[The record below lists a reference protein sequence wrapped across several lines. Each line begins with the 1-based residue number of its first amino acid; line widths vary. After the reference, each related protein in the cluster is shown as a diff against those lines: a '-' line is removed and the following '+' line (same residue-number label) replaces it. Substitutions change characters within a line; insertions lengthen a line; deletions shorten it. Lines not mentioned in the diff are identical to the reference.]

1 MRCVRVADQELIA
14 RIERAENDA
23 FVTLYQHA
31 GEELGVGW
39 YDIDGIRGVWSSR
52 DDDPGYSCVINLD
65 DAPDPTVAL
74 ERIEAHARAAGAP
87 VLGIDG
93 SPKVIDAVGVETL
106 ARLGYEAD
114 YEEHMWGLRIGEAPA
129 GEEQPHLRVHRAAPE
144 DRETFARVLNVGY
157 ELPEAHVRG
166 HIFASTIGKPGWT
179 CYLTEIDGTL
189 GAASV
194 LYVTEGV
201 AQFFVATTMP
211 AHRGRGAQ
219 TALIRAR
226 MHDAIAAGCDL
237 ATSQTVVDNASP
249 RNMQRHGF
257 AILYTRWIYGKEL

>member
-1 MRCVRVADQELIA
+1 MAEQELIA

-31 GEELGVGW
+31 GAELGVGW

-65 DAPDPTVAL
+65 DAPDPAAAL
-74 ERIEAHARAAGAP
+74 AAIEAHARAAGAP

-93 SPKVIDAVGVETL
+93 SPQVVAAVGEETL

-114 YEEHMWGLRIGEAPA
+114 YEEHMWGLRIGAVPPL
-129 GEEQPHLRVHRAAPE
+129 EEQPHLRIHRVGPE

-179 CYLTEIDGTL
+179 CYLVEIDGVP

-194 LYVTEGV
+194 LYVTERV
-201 AQFFVATTMP
+201 AQLFVATTMP

-219 TALIRAR
+219 TALIRMR
-226 MHDAIAAGCDL
+226 LQDAVAAGCDL

-249 RNMQRHGF
+249 RNMLRHGF
-257 AILYTRWIYGKEL
+257 EILYTRWIYGKEL